1 MKISIILPVL
11 NDESSLRNTLQY
23 LRRTS
28 DPDSTEIIVAD
39 GRSRDRSLAVANEF
53 ADRVVRTMKPGR
65 ARQMHQGAVAASGEL
80 LLFLHADTRLPSG
93 WRQAL
98 ETAWSHPQKP
108 AATAFTLR
116 FENPSGAY
124 RLIEAAASLR
134 TKFTGVPH
142 GDQAIA
148 VSRQTY
154 FETGG
159 FPPVPLMEEY
169 ALMKRLKGRGPV
181 RILPECVLTSPRRY
195 EKNGR
200 LFNSIKNG
208 IIIILYYLGVP
219 LHTLKRMYK

>member
-11 NDESSLRNTLQY
+11 NDESSLRETLQH

-28 DPDSTEIIVAD
+28 DPGSTEIIVSD
-39 GRSRDRSLAVANEF
+39 GRSRDRSLAVANEL

-65 ARQMHQGAVAASGEL
+65 ARQMHQGAVAASGEI
-80 LLFLHADTRLPSG
+80 LLFLHADTRLPSR

-98 ETAWSHPQKP
+98 EKAWSLPQKP
-108 AATAFTLR
+108 SATAFTLR
-116 FENPSGAY
+116 FANPSRAY

-148 VSRQTY
+148 VSRKAY

-159 FPPVPLMEEY
+159 FPPIPLMEEY
-169 ALMKRLKGRGPV
+169 ALLKRLKERGPV
-181 RILPECVLTSPRRY
+181 RILPECVRTSPRRY
-195 EKNGR
+195 EKNGK
-200 LFNSIKNG
+200 LFNSLKNG
-208 IIIILYYLGVP
+208 LIIILYYLGVSP
-219 LHTLKRMYK
+219 HTLKRMYK